1 MSHRAWADEIGNPG
15 RRLFQVPLRR
25 CSYRSRQRAERW
37 RAISAELFKIVTK
50 ADFAD
55 PDTTLG
61 SSIFGVINLTILTSR
76 EVQLGLKYM
85 F

>member
-1 MSHRAWADEIGNPG
+1 
-15 RRLFQVPLRR
+15 
-25 CSYRSRQRAERW
+25 
-37 RAISAELFKIVTK
+37 VTK